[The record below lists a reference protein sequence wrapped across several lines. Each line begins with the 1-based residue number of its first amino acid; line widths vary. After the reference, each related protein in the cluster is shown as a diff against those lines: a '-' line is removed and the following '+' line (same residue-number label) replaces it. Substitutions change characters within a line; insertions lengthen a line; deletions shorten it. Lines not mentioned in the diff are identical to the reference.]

1 MAAKTI
7 AQKLEQLYKLQ
18 TIDTRL
24 DQLRAVRGELPM
36 EVADLEDE
44 LIGLNTRLTNFNT
57 EIETFNE
64 QTIANREQIRTSTE
78 LIRKYKAQLEKVK
91 NNREFDALN
100 KEVEIQDLTILAAE
114 KKIGEI
120 DRSIK
125 LKEELINEVQTK
137 LDEREKD
144 LENKKTELKEI
155 TAETEKEEAA
165 IATEKENAKESVDE
179 KLIKAY
185 DRIRE
190 NFRNGIAVAPIL
202 RAACGGCF
210 AKVPPQLQSD
220 IRQSKKIVICEA
232 CGRIQIDARMAG
244 IEEHVEEET
253 AKPKRR
259 AVRKK

>member
-1 MAAKTI
+1 
-7 AQKLEQLYKLQ
+7 
-18 TIDTRL
+18 
-24 DQLRAVRGELPM
+24 M

-44 LIGLNTRLTNFNT
+44 LIGLTTRLTNFKT

-64 QTIANREQIRTSTE
+64 QIVANREQIRTSTE
-78 LIRKYKAQLEKVK
+78 LIRKYKGQIDNVK

-125 LKEELINEVQTK
+125 LKEELISEVQTK

-155 TAETEKEEAA
+155 TAETEKEEST
-165 IATEKENAKESVDE
+165 IAVEREKAKDSVDE

-202 RAACGGCF
+202 RGACGGCF

-244 IEEHVEEET
+244 IEEHVEEEK

>member
-44 LIGLNTRLTNFNT
+44 LIGLTTRLTNFKT

-64 QTIANREQIRTSTE
+64 QIVANREQIRTSTE
-78 LIRKYKAQLEKVK
+78 LIRKYKGQIDNVK

-125 LKEELINEVQTK
+125 LKEELISEVQTK

-155 TAETEKEEAA
+155 TAETEKEEST
-165 IATEKENAKESVDE
+165 IAVEREKAKDSVDE

-202 RAACGGCF
+202 RGACGGCF

-244 IEEHVEEET
+244 IEEHVEEEK

>member
-1 MAAKTI
+1 MAVKTI

-18 TIDTRL
+18 TIDSRL

-36 EVADLEDE
+36 EVSDLEDE
-44 LIGLNTRLTNFNT
+44 LIGLNTRLANFTT
-57 EIETFNE
+57 ETETFNE
-64 QTIANREQIRTSTE
+64 QIVANREQIRTSTE
-78 LIRKYKAQLEKVK
+78 AIRKYKVQLNEVK

-100 KEVEIQDLTILAAE
+100 KEVEIQDLTIQAAE
-114 KKIGEI
+114 KKIGEVEK
-120 DRSIK
+120 SIV
-125 LKEELINEVQTK
+125 LKGDLISEVNTR

-144 LENKKTELKEI
+144 LENKKKELKEI

-165 IATEKENAKESVDE
+165 IITEREKSKESIDE

-185 DRIRE
+185 DRIRA

-244 IEEHVEEET
+244 IEDHVEEEE

>member
-24 DQLRAVRGELPM
+24 NQLRAVRGELPM
-36 EVADLEDE
+36 EVSDLEDE
-44 LIGLNTRLTNFNT
+44 LIGLNTRLSNFT
-57 EIETFNE
+57 VEIETFSE
-64 QTIANREQIRTSTE
+64 QILANREQIRTSTD
-78 LIRKYKAQLEKVK
+78 LIRKYKAQLENVK

-100 KEVEIQDLTILAAE
+100 KEVEIQDLTIQAAE

-120 DRSIK
+120 ERSVK
-125 LKEELINEVQTK
+125 LKEELISEVQSR

-144 LENKKTELKEI
+144 LENKKSELQEI
-155 TAETEKEEAA
+155 TEETEKEEAA
-165 IATEKENAKESVDE
+165 IATEKTNALDSVDE

-185 DRIRE
+185 ERIRD

-202 RAACGGCF
+202 RGACGGCF

-232 CGRIQIDARMAG
+232 CGRIQIDAHMAG
-244 IEEHVEEET
+244 IEEHVEEDT
-253 AKPKRR
+253 PKPKRR

>member
-36 EVADLEDE
+36 EVSDLEDE
-44 LIGLNTRLTNFNT
+44 LIGLNTRLANFNT
-57 EIETFNE
+57 EIDTFKE
-64 QTIANREQIRTSTE
+64 QIVANKEQIRTSTE
-78 LIRKYKAQLEKVK
+78 LIRKYKAQLESVK

-100 KEVEIQDLTILAAE
+100 KEVEIQDLTIQAAE
-114 KKIGEI
+114 KKMGEI

-125 LKEELINEVQTK
+125 LKEELINDVQAK

-165 IATEKENAKESVDE
+165 IAAEKLKAIDSVDD

-244 IEEHVEEET
+244 IEEHVEEEKP
-253 AKPKRR
+253 KPKRR

>member
-44 LIGLNTRLTNFNT
+44 LIGLTTRLTNFKT

-64 QTIANREQIRTSTE
+64 QIVANREQIRTSTE
-78 LIRKYKAQLEKVK
+78 LIRKYKAQIDNVK

-125 LKEELINEVQTK
+125 LKEELISEVQTK

-155 TAETEKEEAA
+155 TAETEKEEST
-165 IATEKENAKESVDE
+165 IAVEREKAKDSVDE

-202 RAACGGCF
+202 RGACGGCF

-244 IEEHVEEET
+244 IEEHVEEEK